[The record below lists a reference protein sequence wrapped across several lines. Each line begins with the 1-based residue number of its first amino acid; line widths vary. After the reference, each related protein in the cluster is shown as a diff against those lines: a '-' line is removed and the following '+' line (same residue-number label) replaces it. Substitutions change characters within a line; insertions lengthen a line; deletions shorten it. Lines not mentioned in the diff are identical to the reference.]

1 MKKELTYTQAFE
13 ELQNLVAQME
23 NAQVSIDDL
32 TQKLKRA
39 GELIEICQSK
49 LSDTEEEVSK
59 LLDKIKA

>member
-1 MKKELTYTQAFE
+1 MKKKLTYTQAFE